1 MRLAQK
7 YAVVVGGCQNHRMG
21 LYDAFLIKEN
31 HITACGGIKSAVL
44 KAREISP
51 ERSIEVE
58 VETILELQEAL
69 TANVDMVM
77 LDNFDPNMIKQAITM
92 NAGKIKLE
100 VSGNIDTI
108 NITQK
113 AIPGIDY
120 LSSGGLTKNCQA
132 IDFSMRL
139 I

>member
-1 MRLAQK
+1 
-7 YAVVVGGCQNHRMG
+7 
-21 LYDAFLIKEN
+21 
-31 HITACGGIKSAVL
+31 
-44 KAREISP
+44 
-51 ERSIEVE
+51 
-58 VETILELQEAL
+58 
-69 TANVDMVM
+69 MVM

>member
-1 MRLAQK
+1 
-7 YAVVVGGCQNHRMG
+7 
-21 LYDAFLIKEN
+21 
-31 HITACGGIKSAVL
+31 
-44 KAREISP
+44 
-51 ERSIEVE
+51 
-58 VETILELQEAL
+58 
-69 TANVDMVM
+69 
-77 LDNFDPNMIKQAITM
+77 MIKQAITM